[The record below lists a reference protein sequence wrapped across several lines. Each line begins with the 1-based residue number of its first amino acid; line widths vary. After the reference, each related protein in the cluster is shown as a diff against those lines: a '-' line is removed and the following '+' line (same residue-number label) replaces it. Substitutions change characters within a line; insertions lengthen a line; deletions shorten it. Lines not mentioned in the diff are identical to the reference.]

1 MASRERERGGKD
13 RLARNSRES
22 ESSRDI
28 WECMHSIDGIA
39 RLTSQSDNRR
49 RSVIFR
55 FARSSLVQAHRMA
68 SPLRDLSRAA
78 DPEPVSRVATVLKYC
93 SPWVALWALPISK
106 ASSDSSLLVRY
117 ELIDSCSL
125 ANGISI
131 RYVRRDYYLRARA
144 SS

>member
-1 MASRERERGGKD
+1 M
-13 RLARNSRES
+13 
-22 ESSRDI
+22 
-28 WECMHSIDGIA
+28 
-39 RLTSQSDNRR
+39 
-49 RSVIFR
+49 IFR
-55 FARSSLVQAHRMA
+55 FAGSSLVQAHRMA